1 LAEDVNMDDRP
12 YILLTVNSIDSWGR
26 DRIEG
31 YGFARMPHE
40 AGYHNDIQVETW
52 RPRGSL
58 NNEIHQFFLGGSI
71 RIPRLEEIVKT
82 RILDDEGKD
91 DIVNRFGLE
100 TENAGT
106 IRLNLN
112 MAYQNRKDRKE
123 NREAAVLIKG
133 K

>member
-1 LAEDVNMDDRP
+1 MDDRP
-12 YILLTVNSIDSWGR
+12 YILMTVNSIDSWGR

-31 YGFARMPHE
+31 YGFCRMPHE
-40 AGYHNDIQVETW
+40 AGYHKDIKVETW
-52 RPRGSL
+52 RPRGTL
-58 NNEIHQFFLGGSI
+58 KDEIHEYFLGGSV
-71 RIPRLEEIVKT
+71 RIARLEEIVKT

-112 MAYQNRKDRKE
+112 MAY
-123 NREAAVLIKG
+123 
-133 K
+133 